1 MDFLGAIVHAF
12 SPKYAKERKGSSTE
26 RARKIGTGAAQTRF
40 VSNETEPFQEQKA
53 RGEPRV
59 PGSTA
64 ESPHT
69 LPGARRL
76 RALPLCSH
84 TNLPVCPH

>member
-1 MDFLGAIVHAF
+1 MDFLGATVHAF
-12 SPKYAKERKGSSTE
+12 SPKCAQERKGSSTE
-26 RARKIGTGAAQTRF
+26 RAREIGARAAQTRF
-40 VSNETEPFQEQKA
+40 VSNETEPFQERKA

-59 PGSTA
+59 PGSPA
-64 ESPHT
+64 ESPHI

-76 RALPLCSH
+76 WALPLCSY